1 MSLPSFYAYYLGRR
15 VCMTRLNGNQV
26 TISYGDNVIVD
37 NLDVTI
43 PDGQITSIIG
53 PNGCGKS
60 TLLKALSRLLS
71 ISNGDIILDGKSIHS
86 QSTKDIAKKIAILPQ
101 SPEVADGLTVGE
113 LVSYGRFPHQ
123 KGFGRLSAEDKKE
136 IDWALNVTGTYD
148 FKDRSINDLSGGQRQ
163 RVWIAMALAQRT
175 DIIFLDEPTTYLDIS
190 HQLEILELIT
200 QLNQEQG
207 CTIVMVLHDINQA
220 VRFSDHLITMKNGD
234 IVADGSTEN
243 VLTKDIL
250 EKVFN
255 IDVEISEDPRTG
267 KPMLVTYDLCRRS
280 YSQV

>member
-1 MSLPSFYAYYLGRR
+1 MYYLDESRGI
-15 VCMTRLNGNQV
+15 MSRLNGKQV
-26 TISYGDNVIVD
+26 KIGYGDTTIIN
-37 NLDVTI
+37 NLDVEV
-43 PDGQITSIIG
+43 PDGKVTSIIG

-71 ISNGDIILDGKSIHS
+71 IKDGAIHLDGQSIHA
-86 QSTKDIAKKIAILPQ
+86 QSTKEIAKKIAILPQ

-123 KGFGRLSAEDKKE
+123 KGFGRLTAEDKKE
-136 IDWALNVTGTYD
+136 IDWALSVTDTSE
-148 FKDRSINDLSGGQRQ
+148 FRHRSINDLSGGQRQ

-175 DIIFLDEPTTYLDIS
+175 DIIFLDEPTTYLDIC
-190 HQLEILELIT
+190 HQLEILELV
-200 QLNQEQG
+200 QKLNKEQG

-220 VRFSDHLITMKNGD
+220 IRFSDHLIAMKEGN
-234 IVADGSTEN
+234 IVANGTTQE

-255 IDVEISEDPRTG
+255 IDVVLDEDPRTG
-267 KPMLVTYDLCRRS
+267 KPLLVTYDLFS
-280 YSQV
+280 KTYS

>member
-1 MSLPSFYAYYLGRR
+1 MKNDILVEHVDVGYEKTKIVRDVSLSFKEGE
-15 VCMTRLNGNQV
+15 
-26 TISYGDNVIVD
+26 
-37 NLDVTI
+37 
-43 PDGQITSIIG
+43 ITTIIG

-60 TLLKALSRLLS
+60 TLLKAMTR
-71 ISNGDIILDGKSIHS
+71 IIPYSNGSIYLDGAAIANYK
-86 QSTKDIAKKIAILPQ
+86 TKELAKRLAILPQ
-101 SPEVADGLTVGE
+101 IAENPAGLTVGE

-123 KGFGRLSAEDKKE
+123 SGFSKLTNEDYE
-136 IDWALNVTGTYD
+136 IIDWALEVTNTLDYKYREVD
-148 FKDRSINDLSGGQRQ
+148 TLSGGQRQ
-163 RVWIAMALAQRT
+163 RVWIAMALAQKT

>member
-1 MSLPSFYAYYLGRR
+1 MFLRYKMYYLDESRGI
-15 VCMTRLNGNQV
+15 MSRLNGEQV
-26 TISYGDNVIVD
+26 KIGYGDTTIIN
-37 NLDVTI
+37 NLDVEV
-43 PDGQITSIIG
+43 PDGKVTSIIG

-71 ISNGDIILDGKSIHS
+71 IKDGAIHLDGQSIHA
-86 QSTKDIAKKIAILPQ
+86 QSTKEIAKKIAILPQ

-123 KGFGRLSAEDKKE
+123 KGFGRLTAEDKKE
-136 IDWALNVTGTYD
+136 IDWALSVTGTSE
-148 FKDRSINDLSGGQRQ
+148 FRHRSINDLSGGQRQ

-175 DIIFLDEPTTYLDIS
+175 DIIFLDEPTTYLDIC
-190 HQLEILELIT
+190 HQLEILELV
-200 QLNQEQG
+200 QKLNKEQG

-220 VRFSDHLITMKNGD
+220 IRFSDHLIAMKEGN
-234 IVADGSTEN
+234 IVANGTTQE

-255 IDVEISEDPRTG
+255 IDVVLDEDPRTG
-267 KPMLVTYDLCRRS
+267 KPLLVTYDLFS
-280 YSQV
+280 KTYS